1 MHVPHAEDLP
11 NTATAANSARFFIR
25 PFNYF
30 DEDPSIGSTNA
41 ILITPIEPYN
51 FSAQKVERYGT
62 PVGPQCIPKK
72 HTTDF
77 KGTYWWTTVFCC
89 CCCCYYF
96 CFFFLLFVL
105 FGTVCLRICR
115 VTLLSEVDQFIIYQS
130 QKLPPNC
137 KNVETLWRKS
147 AFSDFIWRLIRML
160 VKKKNQEVLPCTWYC
175 LYQHCKRG
183 VRGYNMLDH
192 MVNTFLFSNVST
204 TFATGYTF
212 IL

>member
-1 MHVPHAEDLP
+1 MPHAEDLP

-72 HTTDF
+72 HTTGF
-77 KGTYWWTTVFCC
+77 KGTYWWTTVF
-89 CCCCYYF
+89 F
-96 CFFFLLFVL
+96 LLLLLSSLFLFLFFFLLFVL

-115 VTLLSEVDQFIIYQS
+115 ITLLSEVDQFIIYQS

-147 AFSDFIWRLIRML
+147 AVSDFIWRLIRML
-160 VKKKNQEVLPCTWYC
+160 VKKTKKNQKVLPCTWYC
-175 LYQHCKRG
+175 L
-183 VRGYNMLDH
+183 
-192 MVNTFLFSNVST
+192 
-204 TFATGYTF
+204 
-212 IL
+212 

>member
-77 KGTYWWTTVFCC
+77 KGTYWWTTVFLLLLLTSL
-89 CCCCYYF
+89 F
-96 CFFFLLFVL
+96 LFLFFFLLFVL

-115 VTLLSEVDQFIIYQS
+115 ITLLSEVDQFIIYQS

-147 AFSDFIWRLIRML
+147 AVSDFIWRLIRML
-160 VKKKNQEVLPCTWYC
+160 VKKTKKI
-175 LYQHCKRG
+175 KRYSH
-183 VRGYNMLDH
+183 VHDTAY
-192 MVNTFLFSNVST
+192 SNIT
-204 TFATGYTF
+204 KEG
-212 IL
+212 